1 MFVQRKNKAEK
12 IWLEWKKMLS
22 LRRLPIIGGTNTV
35 TYSIYIIQINTP
47 MNMNQDVL
55 NFDPHV
61 SVDCVILGF
70 DGESLQVLLSRRG
83 NEVPEEQYSNLKLPG
98 RLLHTDEDL
107 DEAALDIITHITGK
121 RHPLIK
127 QFRAYGSP
135 SRTSNPKDVLWLENA
150 IKQKI
155 GRIVTISYLSLMRI
169 TSRTLHRAEADA
181 GSNGSDKAWYPVQDL
196 PQLAFD
202 HNIIIQDTLQ
212 ELYRMAGQQ
221 PQMLFEMMP
230 AKFTAAQLR
239 RLHEQVS
246 GKKIDVRNFAKL
258 VMNKP
263 YIIPLN
269 EWEQNVSHRAARFYR
284 FKQ

>member
-1 MFVQRKNKAEK
+1 MKNIVKN
-12 IWLEWKKMLS
+12 IWLELKKTISLPRKSLLS
-22 LRRLPIIGGTNTV
+22 YYPIIDLRSN
-35 TYSIYIIQINTP
+35 YIIYSNTP
-47 MNMNQDVL
+47 INMDQDAL

-83 NEVPEEQYSNLKLPG
+83 NEVPEEQYNNLKLPG

-107 DEAALDIITHITGK
+107 DEAALDIITSVTGK
-121 RHPLIK
+121 HHPLVK

-169 TSRTLHRAEADA
+169 NSRTTRRNDNDA
-181 GSNGSDKAWYPVQDL
+181 QLWYPVQDL
-196 PQLAFD
+196 PLLAFD
-202 HNIIIQDTLQ
+202 HNQIIQDTLN
-212 ELYRMAGQQ
+212 ELYRMSSQQ
-221 PQMLFEMMP
+221 PQVLFEMMP

-246 GKKIDVRNFAKL
+246 GKTLDVRNFAKL

-284 FKQ
+284 FKP

>member
-1 MFVQRKNKAEK
+1 MKNIVKN
-12 IWLEWKKMLS
+12 IWLELKKTISLPRKSILS
-22 LRRLPIIGGTNTV
+22 YYPIIDLRSN
-35 TYSIYIIQINTP
+35 YIIYSNTP
-47 MNMNQDVL
+47 INMDQDAL

-83 NEVPEEQYSNLKLPG
+83 NEVPEEQYNNLKLPG

-107 DEAALDIITHITGK
+107 DEAALDIITSVTGK
-121 RHPLIK
+121 HHPLVK
-127 QFRAYGSP
+127 HFRAYGSP

-169 TSRTLHRAEADA
+169 NSRTTRRNDNDA
-181 GSNGSDKAWYPVQDL
+181 QLWYPVQDL
-196 PQLAFD
+196 PLLAFD
-202 HNIIIQDTLQ
+202 HNQIIQDTLN
-212 ELYRMAGQQ
+212 ELYRMSSQQ
-221 PQMLFEMMP
+221 PQVLFEMMP

-246 GKKIDVRNFAKL
+246 GKTLDVRNFAKL

-284 FKQ
+284 FKP